1 MIGRPALHRR
11 RSIRLPGY
19 DYTRAGAYFI
29 TMCAHQRA
37 FLFGEIVAGEMRL
50 SEFGE
55 IVRAVWFETP
65 AHFPHVELGEFVV
78 MPDHVHAIII
88 VRARE
93 VGEEVVG
100 AREVGEEVVGA
111 REVGEEVVG
120 ARIVGARHAV
130 PQLLET
136 LEPAPRPENLEPLE
150 NPETLERFGKP
161 VAGSIPTIVRSFK
174 SAVAKRINERR
185 RTPGAPVWQRN
196 YYERVI
202 RDERAYNHI
211 VAYIQANPTQWGN
224 DQSYSGE

>member
-1 MIGRPALHRR
+1 MTGRPAVHRR

-29 TMCAHQRA
+29 TMCAHRRA

-50 SEFGE
+50 NEYGE
-55 IVRAVWFETP
+55 IVRAVWLEIP

-93 VGEEVVG
+93 DGEEIVGEEKVGEEKVG
-100 AREVGEEVVGA
+100 ARI
-111 REVGEEVVG
+111 VG

-136 LEPAPRPENLEPLE
+136 LEPAPRPEN
-150 NPETLERFGKP
+150 LERFGKP

-211 VAYIQANPTQWGN
+211 AAYIQANPTQWGN